1 MTGKRNFKDPRKI
14 LNGLRM
20 SPHVGFWTPTH
31 RLQPKKRKQY
41 LVLTLARLLIIG
53 FQVEK
58 VEKCS

>member
-1 MTGKRNFKDPRKI
+1 
-14 LNGLRM
+14 M
-20 SPHVGFWTPTH
+20 SLHGGFWTPTH